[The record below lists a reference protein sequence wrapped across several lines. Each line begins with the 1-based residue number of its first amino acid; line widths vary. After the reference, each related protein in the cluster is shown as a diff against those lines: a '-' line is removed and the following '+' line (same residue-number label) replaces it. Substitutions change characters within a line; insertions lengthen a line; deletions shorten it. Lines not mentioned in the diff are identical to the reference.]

1 MAVAVA
7 VSVSF
12 VDGGGEGPFKRG
24 VATPKAH
31 AFHPTRHSLSR
42 HSNVGH
48 MPTTEPRDVGPVP
61 LDQPASGGS
70 HAGSLKTARMR
81 WTG

>member
-12 VDGGGEGPFKRG
+12 VDGGDECPFQRG
-24 VATPKAH
+24 VVTLTAG

-42 HSNVGH
+42 DSNVGH

-61 LDQPASGGS
+61 LDQRDPPGEVD
-70 HAGSLKTARMR
+70 MQDP
-81 WTG
+81 